1 MAEGRKRPAYRAGL
15 SLTKALVPEYRRE
28 FAYRSGNAL
37 AKSIPGR
44 PQQWFDEDERG
55 QVLQPR
61 AGIKVSQAQ
70 QLMEI
75 EMKTLSAIAVSLV
88 LATGAAL
95 AQGSGGSGS
104 GGTDTGPGGT
114 NTGKDAAA
122 MNPTVEQCQKG
133 WDSSM
138 RMTQAEFKAACEK

>member
-1 MAEGRKRPAYRAGL
+1 MSVGQMDRLDGRACASSCNLG
-15 SLTKALVPEYRRE
+15 ADPE
-28 FAYRSGNAL
+28 
-37 AKSIPGR
+37 
-44 PQQWFDEDERG
+44 
-55 QVLQPR
+55 
-61 AGIKVSQAQ
+61 VSQAQ
-70 QLMEI
+70 QLMEV

-95 AQGSGGSGS
+95 AQGTGGAGS

-138 RMTQAEFKAACEK
+138 RLTQAEFKAACEKK